1 MIDEPKILA
10 GRYEVGD
17 LIGRGGMAE
26 VHIGYDTRLGRTV
39 AIKILRA
46 DLARDPSFQTRF
58 RREAQAAAGLNH
70 PTIVAVYDTGEDTIA
85 NDAGQVQATPFIVM
99 EYVEGHTVRDILKGD
114 VAAPID
120 EAVEITA
127 GVLSALDY
135 AHHAGLVHRDIK
147 PANVM
152 LTPTGAVKV
161 MDFGIARALADSGQ
175 TMTQTQAVVGTA
187 QYLSPEQARGENVDA
202 RSDLYSAGCL
212 LFELLTGRPPFIG
225 DSPVSVAYQH
235 VREEAPLPSA
245 FASDVPAELDAV
257 VARSLRKNREDR
269 YSSAQEFLADMR
281 AAMGE
286 PLTPMGGIAPGAGFG
301 PVGAT
306 AAGVGAGAAAAGLGG
321 GTAPVTGATAV
332 MPAAVGAGA
341 AGAPGW
347 ATVVGGPAAGGPGQL
362 GAPLPVPSAVAV
374 EDHDLVYDN
383 PKRRRLIQIGILVG
397 AVLAAVLL
405 VWALFAM
412 TRPPETGPDSTM
424 VTIPI
429 LENQTEEDAVE
440 KLEELGLEV
449 EVEEEA
455 STEVEA
461 GRVVGTDPDAGE
473 EVEKGSTVTLIVSLG
488 PDEIEIPSVRGMLR
502 ADAEDVLERAGLKI
516 TQIESAHDPDID
528 SGRVTATDPPEGTV
542 VAPGTEIILYVS
554 DGQVELPDLRG
565 KQESEARQILVE
577 LGLVPNIVVVET
589 DEFAPGEV
597 LTQDPLPGLVAQRS
611 TVTMQVAKERTTVQ
625 VPNVVGMTEAEARA
639 ALQAVGLS
647 ASTSSQS
654 SLTVATGRVI
664 SQNPSAGITVA
675 KGTTV
680 AIVLSS
686 GPGPLPGT

>member
-1 MIDEPKILA
+1 MTDEPKILA

-70 PTIVAVYDTGEDTIA
+70 PTIVAVYDTGEETIA

-257 VARSLRKNREDR
+257 VAKSLRKNRDDR
-269 YSSAQEFLADMR
+269 YSSAQEFLADLR
-281 AAMGE
+281 AAIGE
-286 PLTPMGGIAPGAGFG
+286 PQTPMGGIAPGFG
-301 PVGAT
+301 PT
-306 AAGVGAGAAAAGLGG
+306 GAAAAVAGAATGA
-321 GTAPVTGATAV
+321 TSSPATGATAV
-332 MPAAVGAGA
+332 MPAAVGAGVG

-347 ATVVGGPAAGGPGQL
+347 ATVVGGTPAVPPGGAVNA
-362 GAPLPVPSAVAV
+362 GAPVPVATSVPVT
-374 EDHDLVYDN
+374 DHDLVYDN
-383 PKRRRLIQIGILVG
+383 PRRRRLIQIGILVG
-397 AVLAAVLL
+397 AVLAATLL
-405 VWALFAM
+405 VWALFAI
-412 TRPPETGPDSTM
+412 TRPPADGPDSTT

-429 LENQTEEDAVE
+429 LENQREADATE
-440 KLEELGLEV
+440 KLEELDLEV
-449 EVEEEA
+449 DVVEQP
-455 STEVEA
+455 SNDVEA
-461 GRVVGTDPDAGE
+461 GRVIGTDPDAGE
-473 EVEKGSTVTLIVSLG
+473 EVEKGTVVQLFVSVG
-488 PDEIEIPSVRGMLR
+488 PEEVEVPSVRGMLR
-502 ADAEDVLERAGLKI
+502 ADAEDLLEAAGLKI
-516 TQIESAHDPDID
+516 TQVETAHDPDIT
-528 SGRVTATDPPEGTV
+528 SGRVTATDPVEGTI
-542 VAPGTEIILYVS
+542 VAPGTEITLFVS

-565 KQESEARQILVE
+565 KQETEARQILVD
-577 LGLVPNIVVVET
+577 LGLLPNSVIVET
-589 DEFAPGEV
+589 DDFAPGEV
-597 LTQDPLPGLVAQRS
+597 LTQDPLPGLVTQRS
-611 TVTMQVAKERTTVQ
+611 TVTIQVAKERTTVQ
-625 VPNVVGMTEAEARA
+625 VPNVVGLSEADAKA
-639 ALQAVGLS
+639 ALQGVGLA
-647 ASTSSQS
+647 ASTSTQS
-654 SLTVATGRVI
+654 SLTVPAGQVI

-680 AIVLSS
+680 ALVIST
-686 GPGPLPGT
+686 GPAVVVTPTP